1 MEPGRDITCATA
13 QWHDILS
20 PMYSQRDEEKYI
32 LDACKDSARR
42 RVLDIGAWDP
52 KCFSNSRA
60 LIEQGWGAVLIE
72 PSPGPLRNLVKE
84 YGHLPNP
91 KVDVVSAAVCVSAE
105 PLIELAITDDA
116 VSGEVGSAQTAK
128 WAQAGNFIGR
138 LWVPTLTLPEIID
151 RFGAFDCV
159 SIDTEG
165 SSVDL
170 LKILV
175 KTEMFPK
182 CIVVEH
188 DGRIVE
194 AMQAARARAYHSVY
208 ESEENLVLSL

>member
-1 MEPGRDITCATA
+1 
-13 QWHDILS
+13 
-20 PMYSQRDEEKYI
+20 MYSQRDEERFV
-32 LDACKDSARR
+32 LEACKDAARR

-84 YGHLPNP
+84 YGPRAPGGAFPLDSA
-91 KVDVVSAAVCVSAE
+91 VEVVSAAVCVQPE
-105 PLIELAITDDA
+105 PLIHLAITDDA
-116 VSGEVGSAQTAK
+116 VSGEVGSEQTQK
-128 WAQAGNFIGR
+128 WAQAGNYIGR
-138 LWVPTLTLPEIID
+138 LWVPTLTIQEIID

-170 LKILV
+170 LKVLV
-175 KTEMFPK
+175 ATEMFPR

-188 DGRIVE
+188 DNRIVE
-194 AMQAARARAYHSVY
+194 AMQAARKRNYQSVY

>member
-1 MEPGRDITCATA
+1 
-13 QWHDILS
+13 
-20 PMYSQRDEEKYI
+20 MYSQRDEEKYI
-32 LDACKDSARR
+32 LEACKDSTRR

-52 KCFSNSRA
+52 KCFSHSRA
-60 LIEQGWGAVLIE
+60 LIEQGWDAVLIE

-84 YGHLPNP
+84 YGRLPNP
-91 KVDVVSAAVCVSAE
+91 KVDVVAAAVCVAAE
-105 PLIELAITDDA
+105 PLLDLTITDDA
-116 VSGEVGSAQTAK
+116 VSVAAGNVGHVEK
-128 WAQAGNFIGR
+128 WAKEGTQFLGR
-138 LWVPTLTLPEIID
+138 MWIPTLTIPEIMD

-170 LKILV
+170 LKVLLM
-175 KTEMFPK
+175 TEMFPR

-188 DGRIVE
+188 DNRIVE